1 MTTKSARVRLALI
14 AGLLFAVAGSG
25 LPEVAAQSLPAV
37 ATRPATKPAG
47 SAMSAPSASTR
58 VDDAMETGV
67 AHVRVAT
74 KDAAPPPGDPSSDA
88 GVPLA
93 ASAATAVDAVFSETS
108 PLLVSF
114 ELPPPAPGV
123 GSPADDITDLADKP
137 EPEITGEP
145 PEEPQEPEKKK
156 EKAWYEKYKVRGYA
170 QFRINQTTHHEE
182 GTAVAQS
189 PGDSSIGARDS
200 FLIRRARLI
209 FQADISDHLF
219 VYLQPDFASGVPGS
233 TDAIQFTQIRDWY
246 GDIYVD
252 TDKVHRFRVGQ
263 SKVPFGW
270 ENLQSSSNRVPL
282 DRNDAFNSATRN
294 ERDLGVFY
302 YWTPVEAQEL
312 FDKLADD
319 GLKPSGNYGIFG
331 IGVHNGQGGSFRE
344 ENDNVH
350 LVSRITW
357 PWEFANGQ
365 IVETSLQGYT
375 GEYVVLGSP
384 IRPLGLGVV
393 DVTPLGTR
401 ERGQVDGHLD
411 QRLGGTFIWYPQ
423 PLGFQAEWL
432 VGRGPELNQA
442 QTAIERDFLQGGY
455 AMLLYRIPTDE
466 CGEFFPFT
474 RWQYFDGG
482 YRSLRNAPHA
492 RIKELE
498 TGIEWQIRK
507 EVELTLGYTFAE
519 RTNLDAV
526 SSSAAVSR
534 KSYRMFEGQIL
545 RLQCQINY

>member
-1 MTTKSARVRLALI
+1 MHRLRFSLWL
-14 AGLLFAVAGSG
+14 GLLISANAFCAP
-25 LPEVAAQSLPAV
+25 LAAQSRMPAKPAV
-37 ATRPATKPAG
+37 TSAPRPSAPVTDLQPAG
-47 SAMSAPSASTR
+47 TASVRTVATQRPSATDNVPEDASAMIRTAGGIA
-58 VDDAMETGV
+58 
-67 AHVRVAT
+67 
-74 KDAAPPPGDPSSDA
+74 SDA
-88 GVPLA
+88 
-93 ASAATAVDAVFSETS
+93 D
-108 PLLVSF
+108 LLVQTDVVPTTAGAI
-114 ELPPPAPGV
+114 ELPPLAPGV
-123 GSPADDITDLADKP
+123 ESSSLQIISSQTPAAAAEAEEKP
-137 EPEITGEP
+137 EPP
-145 PEEPQEPEKKK
+145 KEPEKPK
-156 EKAWYEKYKVRGYA
+156 EKAWYEKYKMRGYA
-170 QFRINQTTHHEE
+170 QFRINHTTDHED
-182 GTAVAQS
+182 GTAVAQHA
-189 PGDSSIGARDS
+189 GDSSVGARDS

-209 FQADISDHLF
+209 FQADITDHLF

-233 TDAIQFTQIRDWY
+233 TDAIQFAQIRDWY
-246 GDIYVD
+246 GDLYVD

-282 DRNDAFNSATRN
+282 DRDDAFNSATRN

-312 FDKLADD
+312 FDKLNEE

-350 LVSRITW
+350 LVSRLTW
-357 PWEFANGQ
+357 PWEFENGQ
-365 IVETSLQGYT
+365 IIETSVQGYT

-384 IRPLGLGVV
+384 IRPLGAGAV

-411 QRLGGTFIWYPQ
+411 QRIGGTFVWYPQ

-432 VGRGPELNQA
+432 VGRGPELNDA

-455 AMLLYRIPTDE
+455 AMLLYRIQTDN
-466 CGEFFPFT
+466 CGDFFPFA

-482 YRSLRNAPHA
+482 YRSFRNAPHA
-492 RIKELE
+492 QVKELDA
-498 TGIEWQIRK
+498 GLEWQIRK
-507 EVELTLGYTFAE
+507 EVELTLSYSWTE
-519 RTNLDAV
+519 RTNLDAI

-534 KSYRMFEGQIL
+534 KSYRLFDGQLL

>member
-1 MTTKSARVRLALI
+1 V
-14 AGLLFAVAGSG
+14 SG
-25 LPEVAAQSLPAV
+25 
-37 ATRPATKPAG
+37 
-47 SAMSAPSASTR
+47 AST
-58 VDDAMETGV
+58 AELST
-67 AHVRVAT
+67 
-74 KDAAPPPGDPSSDA
+74 P
-88 GVPLA
+88 
-93 ASAATAVDAVFSETS
+93 AATAGMAEQVGATRRDLDEATTEDGVETS
-108 PLLVSF
+108 VVTF
-114 ELPPPAPGV
+114 DFPPPAPGV
-123 GSPADDITDLADKP
+123 ESVAQDVAADAPKTDAEKQEP
-137 EPEITGEP
+137 EPP
-145 PEEPQEPEKKK
+145 KEPEKKK

-170 QFRINQTTHHEE
+170 QFRINQTISHED
-182 GTAVAQS
+182 GTATAQS
-189 PGDSSIGARDS
+189 PGDSSIGNRDS

-209 FQADISDHLF
+209 FQAEQSDHLF

-246 GDIYVD
+246 GDLYID
-252 TDKVHRFRVGQ
+252 TDKVNRIRVGQ

-270 ENLQSSSNRVPL
+270 ENLQSSSNRAPL

-312 FDKLADD
+312 FEKLADE

-350 LVSRITW
+350 LAARLTW
-357 PWEFANGQ
+357 PWEFENGQ
-365 IVETSLQGYT
+365 IVETSVQGYT
-375 GEYVVLGSP
+375 GEYVVLGSA
-384 IRPLGLGVV
+384 IRPLGVGAV

-401 ERGQVDGHLD
+401 ERGQIRGHLD
-411 QRLGGTFIWYPQ
+411 QRIGGTFVWYPQ

-432 VGRGPELNQA
+432 VGRGPELNDA

-455 AMLLYRIPTDE
+455 AMLLYRLKTKD
-466 CGEFFPFT
+466 CGEFFPYA

-507 EVELTLGYTFAE
+507 EVELTVAYTFAE
-519 RTNLDAV
+519 RTNLDAI
-526 SSSAAVSR
+526 SSSAAVSQ
-534 KSYRMFEGQIL
+534 KSYRMFEGQLL
-545 RLQCQINY
+545 RVQCQINY